1 MLLGLIFLFPVVVDN
16 AIAADSNAIDN
27 QLLGTWT
34 IQGSESSPPRQSV
47 RTASDR
53 WVPPDID
60 TVQSPVANATGCSLP
75 DVVSKTGTR
84 IESFFDNLNRVT
96 AIETIQHQT
105 VNRSGALRS
114 PQTHKINYAALV
126 QRMPGGYLNLEESR
140 GLDLRDTGVSSDH
153 ISSAGVFAFTAIFHP
168 RYAQGYEMTCEG
180 LGMWQGQ
187 PVWQVRFEERSDN
200 SHPVSELAVNGKTYY
215 LRVRGRAWIL
225 ADSYQLVRLETD
237 LVQTIPEIRLRFQ
250 HEVIEYSLVSLS
262 STDAAML
269 PLRAEI
275 YMEFAGHRF
284 YRRHS
289 YTSFQ
294 VFSVKVHEEFGNVRE

>member
-1 MLLGLIFLFPVVVDN
+1 VLLGLIFLFPVVVDN
-16 AIAADSNAIDN
+16 SIARESNPIND

-34 IQGSESSPPRQSV
+34 VHGSESSPPRQSV
-47 RTASDR
+47 RTASDG

-60 TVQSPVANATGCSLP
+60 TVQPPVANATGCSLP
-75 DVVSKTGTR
+75 DVVWKTGTR

-105 VNRSGALRS
+105 VSRSGALRS
-114 PQTHKINYAALV
+114 PQIHKINYAALV

-140 GLDLRDTGVSSDH
+140 GRDLRDSGVSSDD
-153 ISSAGVFAFTAIFHP
+153 ISSAGVFAFAVIFHP
-168 RYAQGYEMTCEG
+168 SYSHGYLMTCEG

-187 PVWQVRFEERSDN
+187 PVWQVRFEERPDN
-200 SHPVSELAVNGKTYY
+200 THHVSVLTVKGKTYY

-225 ADSYQLVRLETD
+225 ADSYQLARLETD

-262 STDAAML
+262 STGAVML
-269 PLRAEI
+269 PLGAEI

-289 YTSFQ
+289 YTDFQ
-294 VFSVKVHEEFGNVRE
+294 VFSVKVHEEFGKVRE

>member
-1 MLLGLIFLFPVVVDN
+1 VFLGLIFLFPVVVDN
-16 AIAADSNAIDN
+16 AIAGESNPRND
-27 QLLGTWT
+27 QLLGARTVH
-34 IQGSESSPPRQSV
+34 GSESSPPRQGV
-47 RTASDR
+47 RTASDG

-60 TVQSPVANATGCSLP
+60 TVQPPVANATSCSLP

-105 VNRSGALRS
+105 VSRSGALRS
-114 PQTHKINYAALV
+114 PQIHTINYAALV
-126 QRMPGGYLNLEESR
+126 ERMPGGYLNLEESR
-140 GLDLRDTGVSSDH
+140 GRDLRDSGVSSDD
-153 ISSAGVFAFTAIFHP
+153 ISSAGVFAFTEIFHP
-168 RYAQGYEMTCEG
+168 RYSQGYEMTCEG

-200 SHPVSELAVNGKTYY
+200 THPVSELTVNGKAYY

-225 ADSYQLVRLETD
+225 ADSFQLARLETD
-237 LVQTIPEIRLRFQ
+237 LVQTIPAIRLRFQ

-262 STDAAML
+262 STDAVML
-269 PLRAEI
+269 PLNAEI

-289 YTSFQ
+289 YANFQ
-294 VFSVKVHEEFGNVRE
+294 VFSVKVHQEFGDLRK